1 MGVSRSGYYRRKV
14 GTQKAQE
21 RREEQEKQ
29 DEEVM
34 QKMQEIIKTLC
45 YVPGKRTFHAFLW
58 RDYGLNVSLKR
69 CARLMKKMNL
79 KANPPIR
86 VAYKNQAT
94 HSHEAAAAENRLNR
108 QFRIG
113 PRRVVLTDIT
123 YFYYGPLRMPFLLNS
138 EL

>member
-1 MGVSRSGYYRRKV
+1 
-14 GTQKAQE
+14 
-21 RREEQEKQ
+21 
-29 DEEVM
+29 M

-45 YVPGKRTFHAFLW
+45 YVTGKRTFHAFLW

-86 VAYKNQAT
+86 DAYKNQAT
-94 HSHEAAAAENRLNR
+94 HSHEATAAENRLNR

-123 YFYYGPLRMPFLLNS
+123 YFYCGPLRMPFLLNS

>member
-1 MGVSRSGYYRRKV
+1 MQHHGCYRWKV

-21 RREEQEKQ
+21 HREEQEKQ
-29 DEEVM
+29 DEAVM
-34 QKMQEIIKTLC
+34 QKKQEIIKTLC

-79 KANPPIR
+79 KANPHIR
-86 VAYKNQAT
+86 DDYKNQAT
-94 HSHEAAAAENRLNR
+94 HSHEAAAAESR

-123 YFYYGPLRMPFLLNS
+123 YFYCGPLRMPFLLNS